1 MILEKVVKENCES
14 SSGYMTR
21 QKNHAVLQ
29 MIGSTI
35 ETYRN
40 SPQELWVWLRDFA
53 VANCVR
59 CQSGLLRDV
68 EDFCFVV
75 FDCLEPN
82 VSQEVREQRMI
93 RVGALALPLNLRIID
108 AGQRLTAS
116 DNAFLVKWNI
126 VAGTSMVA
134 VRQPNPDVGLI
145 LSSFASFDSEL
156 RQVDHSESV
165 LAIWLYALYSAIYAS
180 AFGTIPAGVLGLASL
195 GVGVVTG
202 EVLNDRSE
210 K

>member
-1 MILEKVVKENCES
+1 MALIKEL
-14 SSGYMTR
+14 M
-21 QKNHAVLQ
+21 
-29 MIGSTI
+29 TI
-35 ETYRN
+35 ESEGLRGGMAFLDNFAVFLRVKTKIESYRN
-40 SPQELWVWLRDFA
+40 SPQELWAGLRDFA

-68 EDFCFVV
+68 EDFCFAV

-82 VSQEVREQRMI
+82 VSQEERELRMI
-93 RVGALALPLNLRIID
+93 HVGALAVPLNLRIVD
-108 AGQRLTAS
+108 AGQRLTSS

-156 RQVDHSESV
+156 RQVDNPESV
-165 LAIWLYALYSAIYAS
+165 LAIWLYALYSTIYAS
-180 AFGTIPAGVLGLASL
+180 AFGTIPAGVLGIASL
-195 GVGVVTG
+195 GVGLAAG
-202 EVLNDRSE
+202 EYF
-210 K
+210 

>member
-1 MILEKVVKENCES
+1 MMIESGQSSDKGLSVLQEEGLVV
-14 SSGYMTR
+14 R
-21 QKNHAVLQ
+21 QK
-29 MIGSTI
+29 IGSAI
-35 ETYRN
+35 EAYRN
-40 SPQELWVWLRDFA
+40 SPQELWEGLRDFA
-53 VANCVR
+53 VTNCVR

-68 EDFCFVV
+68 EDFCFAV

-82 VSQEVREQRMI
+82 VSQEVRGQRMI
-93 RVGALALPLNLRIID
+93 YVGALAVPLNLRIVD

-134 VRQPNPDVGLI
+134 VCQPNPDVGLI

-165 LAIWLYALYSAIYAS
+165 LAIWLYALYSTIYAS
-180 AFGTIPAGVLGLASL
+180 AFGTIPAGVLGIASL
-195 GVGVVTG
+195 GVGLAAG
-202 EVLNDRSE
+202 EYF
-210 K
+210 